1 MVQYQTVLM
10 PLPKQRLS
18 DKGWYKESQKRRANS
33 SKLNSEINSI
43 LVFYK

>member
-1 MVQYQTVLM
+1 MTQYQTVLM

-18 DKGWYKESQKRRANS
+18 DKNWYKESRKGIKNS
-33 SKLNSEINSI
+33 NRLNREINSI

>member
-18 DKGWYKESQKRRANS
+18 DKGWYRDSRKGNANNNR
-33 SKLNSEINSI
+33 LNSEINSI